1 MERTGRQRI
10 GQFSGD
16 SAMSV
21 RTIGLVVVALAI
33 AHGVSSAQP
42 PGASP
47 RQAAAN
53 PYYDSQRG
61 ISLDDAIEMALAR
74 EPALRA
80 ARADIDI
87 ARGARAQAA
96 LRPNPSISFEWREE
110 PSGTDNQGMMSMQW
124 PLDLFRRAG
133 RTNVADREVTVAELG
148 ALDRERAIRA
158 DVRSRFGEVLAG
170 IRRLMLI
177 EELNDAIGRQ
187 RDLLRARVEQGASPP
202 LERDLIEVEVRRLD
216 SDRVLQVGR
225 IEAAFFALKRSV
237 GLAPTAPLL
246 VRDSLDDIVQRE
258 AGAMSAAADSPEQI
272 DERADVRE
280 AAARIAAAE
289 AKVDRAERDGRIDVS
304 LFGSYQRMDA
314 GFPQFGIGATGNL
327 ERVRSVFHYVSG
339 GAMLTIP
346 LFNRN
351 QGDVAAA
358 RAEQARATAAHEAA
372 RLSAQSEAASARA
385 LDRRAHEAA
394 QLFSAEARDLARKN
408 LEVVSQSYALGRVTV
423 FDVLAEQRRFLEI
436 ELAYSDALRAAFDA
450 RTALLEAQGGVR

>member
-1 MERTGRQRI
+1 
-10 GQFSGD
+10 
-16 SAMSV
+16 
-21 RTIGLVVVALAI
+21 
-33 AHGVSSAQP
+33 
-42 PGASP
+42 
-47 RQAAAN
+47 
-53 PYYDSQRG
+53 
-61 ISLDDAIEMALAR
+61 
-74 EPALRA
+74 
-80 ARADIDI
+80 
-87 ARGARAQAA
+87 
-96 LRPNPSISFEWREE
+96 
-110 PSGTDNQGMMSMQW
+110 
-124 PLDLFRRAG
+124 
-133 RTNVADREVTVAELG
+133 
-148 ALDRERAIRA
+148 
-158 DVRSRFGEVLAG
+158 
-170 IRRLMLI
+170 
-177 EELNDAIGRQ
+177 
-187 RDLLRARVEQGASPP
+187 
-202 LERDLIEVEVRRLD
+202 
-216 SDRVLQVGR
+216 
-225 IEAAFFALKRSV
+225 
-237 GLAPTAPLL
+237 

-394 QLFSAEARDLARKN
+394 QLFSAEAKDLARKN

-423 FDVLAEQRRFLEI
+423 FDVLAEQRRFLDI

>member
-1 MERTGRQRI
+1 
-10 GQFSGD
+10 
-16 SAMSV
+16 
-21 RTIGLVVVALAI
+21 
-33 AHGVSSAQP
+33 
-42 PGASP
+42 
-47 RQAAAN
+47 
-53 PYYDSQRG
+53 
-61 ISLDDAIEMALAR
+61 
-74 EPALRA
+74 
-80 ARADIDI
+80 
-87 ARGARAQAA
+87 
-96 LRPNPSISFEWREE
+96 
-110 PSGTDNQGMMSMQW
+110 
-124 PLDLFRRAG
+124 
-133 RTNVADREVTVAELG
+133 
-148 ALDRERAIRA
+148 
-158 DVRSRFGEVLAG
+158 VRSRFGEVLAG